1 MANFC
6 SNLKIDRWAKTPG
19 IPGQRIMAIPRPVSG
34 PPVAHRPI
42 AFARKAS
49 QVLLNLSRSK
59 PDIGTRHLIDE
70 VS

>member
-1 MANFC
+1 
-6 SNLKIDRWAKTPG
+6 
-19 IPGQRIMAIPRPVSG
+19 MAIPRPVSG
-34 PPVAHRPI
+34 LPVARRPI
-42 AFARKAS
+42 AFATKAS